1 MKDRKR
7 KKSSLRL
14 LFAAALP
21 VLVLIGGCAAG
32 TWGRLDTSSEVR
44 SDFMGGKVLPAHRYY
59 TTGPEGT
66 PNAIIGIAEEFTL
79 VTERWRERTM
89 TSELLGNLTFQ
100 MAIEYGSPEE
110 GFMGSTIVDQN
121 GEPIGVWYSPVSTTV
136 VKILGEKK
144 VRVDP
149 PVLLGLGGSS
159 SSSSSGR

>member
-1 MKDRKR
+1 MKERMRNKY
-7 KKSSLRL
+7 SLRL
-14 LFAAALP
+14 LFANLLP
-21 VLVLIGGCAAG
+21 VLALTGGCAAG
-32 TWGRLDTSSEVR
+32 TWGSLDMSSEVR
-44 SDFMGGKVLPAHRYY
+44 SDFMAGNVLPVHRYY

-89 TSELLGNLTFQ
+89 TAELLGNLVFQ
-100 MAIEYGSPEE
+100 MATEYGSPEE
-110 GFMGSTIVDQN
+110 GFTGSTIVDQN
-121 GEPIGVWYSPVSTTV
+121 GERIGVWYSPVSTST

-159 SSSSSGR
+159 SSSSGR